1 MPEGFTLTPILISLG
16 ALILGWAIGFFDSN
30 NRSGK
35 KIKEAEARAGQTQ
48 KEAERKIAQAEQQLA
63 LNAPAPQNDPDLLR
77 IKNENGR
84 AILEMD
90 GLPVSGVLS
99 PDKRKRLID
108 LLTILRPYLEGGQPQ
123 QPAPKSAQTAP
134 VSAPV
139 QRPVSRPSPPAPV
152 QPVKPTL
159 GAILSPAKKTI
170 EDKPLTSLS
179 IVGQIDFILQSRLM
193 NTPLAGGG
201 IRLQESL
208 QGAVEVY
215 VGLQK
220 FPSVDD
226 VPDETIKAAI
236 RAAIA
241 EWEEKY
247 TPGL

>member
-16 ALILGWAIGFFDSN
+16 ALIAGWAIGFFDSN
-30 NRSGK
+30 NRSAK
-35 KIKEAEARAGQTQ
+35 KIKEAETRAEHVQ
-48 KEAERKIAQAEQQLA
+48 KEAQRMIAQAEQQLA
-63 LNAPAPQNDPDLLR
+63 LNAAAPQDDPGLLR

-90 GLPVSGVLS
+90 GLPVSGALS
-99 PDKRKRLID
+99 PDKRKHLID

-123 QPAPKSAQTAP
+123 QPAPKPAQTAP
-134 VSAPV
+134 VPEPV
-139 QRPVSRPSPPAPV
+139 QRPISRSTPPAPV
-152 QPVKPTL
+152 KPVEPSL
-159 GAILSPAKKTI
+159 GAILSPAKKTTV
-170 EDKPLTSLS
+170 ERPLASLS
-179 IVGQIDFILQSRLM
+179 IVGQIDSILQSRLM
-193 NTPLAGGG
+193 HTALAGQG

>member
-16 ALILGWAIGFFDSN
+16 ALIAGWAIGFFDSN
-30 NRSGK
+30 NRSAK

-48 KEAERKIAQAEQQLA
+48 KEAERKIAQAEQKLA
-63 LNAPAPQNDPDLLR
+63 LNAAGPQNDPGLLR
-77 IKNENGR
+77 IKNENGHVVV
-84 AILEMD
+84 EMD

-99 PDKRKRLID
+99 PDRRKRLID
-108 LLTILRPYLEGGQPQ
+108 LLTILRPYLEGGQTQ
-123 QPAPKSAQTAP
+123 QPAPMST
-134 VSAPV
+134 PV
-139 QRPVSRPSPPAPV
+139 QRPISRPSPPAPV

-159 GAILSPAKKTI
+159 GAILSPTKKTT
-170 EDKPLTSLS
+170 EEKPYASLN

-193 NTPLAGGG
+193 NTPLAGQG

-226 VPDETIKAAI
+226 VPNETIKTAI

-247 TPGL
+247 TPR